1 MSVSDPGSWWREW
14 RQTALPV
21 AVTLGLL
28 ALGLAN
34 VVSRA
39 TSTEVE
45 DGVLWVERAVG
56 VVAAEVASPSAAS
69 RAGVRPGDILL
80 AINNQPVDG
89 RQEVLDLQRQGKAGE
104 RHSYTL
110 LRLGSQQ
117 IATVSLAPMPSGT
130 GLFYYVLAAV
140 GIFTL
145 LVGAAVRA
153 RRPTDQA
160 TLHFFWLSVAFFGVF
175 TFSFSGRLDRVDWV
189 FYWGDVI
196 ALSVLP
202 PLFLHFTLVFPERPH
217 MPGYSATLARWLPA
231 IYLPGAVLG
240 STRTLAVLR
249 SSVDPEYFIRVVSLL
264 DRLEYVYLVGFGA
277 AGLAVLLRALARA
290 RSVTVKR
297 QLRWIVWGTALGA
310 VPFALGYALPFALGA
325 DASIPMELSAIP
337 LGFIPLAFA
346 SAIIRYRLM
355 DVEII
360 LKRLLVYT
368 SAVAAIVAIYVLI
381 LRASGN
387 EMLDGESQHR
397 WVIAF
402 LATVVVILLAKPVKE
417 GLQRAIDRAFYRDR
431 YDYRRALVSFAGEL
445 NSDLDLN
452 RLADRLVARVR
463 ETIELDRMAFLL
475 ANDAGGFE
483 VISHAG
489 FESAPP
495 RLHGASGIGARLG
508 GAHTVRLD
516 DPLAA
521 TRYTAEEV
529 EFWRDAGIFYFVPC
543 ITKDAAIA
551 VLALGRRASGEP
563 LSSED
568 TALVTAVAAQAATA
582 IENGRLYRQLHLKAS
597 ELDRLHAFNENI
609 LESLDDGLLVLGPGD
624 QVVRW
629 NAALER
635 LYGPRRAA
643 VLGQPLGSLFDSHVT
658 ELLTAARRDQPDGT
672 TVFRVPLVARNGVEG
687 ARLLVNITTVP
698 LQTLAGGSQAGTIII
713 FEDITERSQM
723 EEQLRIS
730 EKMASLGLLA
740 AGVAHEVNTPL
751 TGISSYTQMLLEN
764 ADPADPRTPVLEK
777 IEKQTFRAARIVNG
791 LLNLSRPNAAEQS
804 ERTVV
809 DLNVVIADVLSLL
822 EHQFE
827 KGSIK
832 VRRELHPDPVRVI
845 GFEFKLQQV
854 FLNLFLNAR
863 DAMAS
868 GGWLTITTRAD
879 GREAV
884 AEVADT
890 GNGIAPEH
898 LARIYDPFFTTKAI
912 GQGTGLGLSITYG
925 IVREHEAT
933 IQCDSTPGTGT
944 RFEIRFA
951 ACPEQDQLGSS
962 QRGAP
967 GTSAALTPRQQRA
980 GH

>member
-1 MSVSDPGSWWREW
+1 MSVSAPGAWWREW

-34 VVSRA
+34 VVARA

-80 AINNQPVDG
+80 AVNNQPVDS
-89 RQEVLDLQRQGKAGE
+89 RQDVLTLQQQGKAGD

-117 IATVSLAPMPSGT
+117 LATVSLAPMPSGT

-277 AGLAVLLRALARA
+277 AGLAVLLRALSRA

-310 VPFALGYALPFALGA
+310 VPFALGYAMPFALGA
-325 DASIPMELSAIP
+325 DPSIPMELSAIP

-381 LRASGN
+381 LRASGT
-387 EMLDGESQHR
+387 EMLDGGESQHR
-397 WVIAF
+397 WIIAF
-402 LATVVVILLAKPVKE
+402 LATVVVILLAKPVKD

-452 RLADRLVARVR
+452 RLAERLVTRVR

-475 ANDAGGFE
+475 ANEAGDFD

-495 RLHGASGIGARLG
+495 RLAGASGIGTRLS

-521 TRYTAEEV
+521 TRFTAEEV

-582 IENGRLYRQLHLKAS
+582 VENGRLYRQLHLKAS

-643 VLGQPLGSLFDSHVT
+643 VLGQPVDRLFDAHVID
-658 ELLTAARRDQPDGT
+658 LLSAARRDQPDGT
-672 TVFRVPLVARNGVEG
+672 TIFRVPLMARNGVDG

-698 LQTLAGGSQAGTIII
+698 LQAQAGGAQAGTIVI

-764 ADPADPRTPVLEK
+764 ADPADPRTPMLEK

-827 KGSIK
+827 KGSVK
-832 VRRELHPDPVRVI
+832 VRRELSPEPVRVI

-868 GGWLTITTRAD
+868 GGWLTISTRAD
-879 GREAV
+879 GREVV

-898 LARIYDPFFTTKAI
+898 LARIYDPFFTTKAM

-933 IQCDSTPGTGT
+933 IQCDSTPGAGT

-951 ACPEQDQLGSS
+951 ACPEQARADDPSARVS
-962 QRGAP
+962 RG
-967 GTSAALTPRQQRA
+967 

>member
-1 MSVSDPGSWWREW
+1 M
-14 RQTALPV
+14 L
-21 AVTLGLL
+21 
-28 ALGLAN
+28 
-34 VVSRA
+34 
-39 TSTEVE
+39 
-45 DGVLWVERAVG
+45 
-56 VVAAEVASPSAAS
+56 
-69 RAGVRPGDILL
+69 
-80 AINNQPVDG
+80 
-89 RQEVLDLQRQGKAGE
+89 
-104 RHSYTL
+104 
-110 LRLGSQQ
+110 
-117 IATVSLAPMPSGT
+117 SL
-130 GLFYYVLAAV
+130 
-140 GIFTL
+140 
-145 LVGAAVRA
+145 
-153 RRPTDQA
+153 
-160 TLHFFWLSVAFFGVF
+160 
-175 TFSFSGRLDRVDWV
+175 SFSGKLDALDWV

-196 ALSVLP
+196 ALCVLP

-217 MPGYSATLARWLPA
+217 MPGYAATLARWLPA

-249 SSVDPEYFIRVVSLL
+249 SSVDPEYFVQVVTLL
-264 DRLEYVYLVGFGA
+264 DRLEYVYLVAFGA
-277 AGLAVLLRALARA
+277 AGLAVLLRALSRA

-310 VPFALGYALPFALGA
+310 IPFALGYAIPFALGV

-381 LRASGN
+381 LRTSGN
-387 EMLDGESQHR
+387 EMLDGEAQHR

-402 LATVVVILLAKPVKE
+402 LATLVVILLAKPVKD
-417 GLQRAIDRAFYRDR
+417 GLQRTIDRAFYRDR

-452 RLADRLVARVR
+452 RLAERLVTRVR

-475 ANDAGGFE
+475 ANDAGDFE

-489 FESAPP
+489 FDDAPP
-495 RLHGASGIGARLG
+495 KLLSASGVGARLG
-508 GAHTVRLD
+508 SAHTVRLD
-516 DPLAA
+516 DPMAA
-521 TRYTAEEV
+521 TRFTAEEV
-529 EFWRDAGIFYFVPC
+529 EFWRDAGIFYLVPC
-543 ITKDAAIA
+543 VAKDAAIA
-551 VLALGRRASGEP
+551 VLAFGRRASGEP

-629 NAALER
+629 NASLET
-635 LYGPRRAA
+635 LYGPRRSA
-643 VLGQPLGSLFDSHVT
+643 VLGQPVARLFDAHVIDI
-658 ELLTAARRDQPDGT
+658 LNSARRDQPDGT
-672 TVFRVPLVARNGVEG
+672 TVFRVPLMARNGIEG
-687 ARLLVNITTVP
+687 ARLLVNVTTVP
-698 LQTLAGGSQAGTIII
+698 LQTMAGGAQAGTIVI

-751 TGISSYTQMLLEN
+751 TGISSYTQMLLEG
-764 ADPADPRTPVLEK
+764 ADPADPRTNVLEK

-832 VRRELHPDPVRVI
+832 VRRELNAEPVKVI

-868 GGWLTITTRAD
+868 GGWLTISTRAD
-879 GREAV
+879 GRESV

-890 GNGIAPEH
+890 GNGISPEH

-944 RFEIRFA
+944 RFELRFA
-951 ACPEQDQLGSS
+951 AAPD
-962 QRGAP
+962 GA
-967 GTSAALTPRQQRA
+967 SAAVPPMQQRA
-980 GH
+980 GL

>member
-1 MSVSDPGSWWREW
+1 MSASDRDSWWSEW

-39 TSTEVE
+39 TSNEVE
-45 DGVLWVERAVG
+45 DGVLWVERAAG

-69 RAGVRPGDILL
+69 RAGVRPGDIL
-80 AINNQPVDG
+80 IGIDNQPIESRADVHAIQHSARPGD
-89 RQEVLDLQRQGKAGE
+89 
-104 RHSYTL
+104 RHVYSL
-110 LRLGSQQ
+110 LRLGDRQVAN
-117 IATVSLAPMPSGT
+117 IALAPMPSGA

-160 TLHFFWLSVAFFGVF
+160 TLHFFWLSVAFFGLF

-189 FYWGDVI
+189 FYWGDAI
-196 ALSVLP
+196 AVMVLP

-217 MPGYSATLARWLPA
+217 IPGYSALLARWLPA
-231 IYLPGAVLG
+231 VYLPGAVLG
-240 STRTLAVLR
+240 STRALAVLR
-249 SSVDPEYFIRVVSLL
+249 SGIDPEYFVRVIALL
-264 DRLEYVYLVGFGA
+264 DRLEYVYLATFFT
-277 AGLAVLLRALARA
+277 AGLAILLRALSRA

-310 VPFALGYALPFALGA
+310 LPFALGYALPFALGA
-325 DASIPMELSAIP
+325 DPSIPMGLSAIP

-360 LKRLLVYT
+360 LKRLLIYT
-368 SAVAAIVAIYVLI
+368 SAVSAIVAIYVLI
-381 LRASGN
+381 LRASGGYIADS
-387 EMLDGESQHR
+387 ETDHR
-397 WVIAF
+397 WIIAF
-402 LATVVVILLAKPVKE
+402 LATVVVVLLAKPVKD
-417 GLQRAIDRAFYRDR
+417 GLQKAIDRAFYRDR
-431 YDYRRALVSFAGEL
+431 YDYRRALVGFAREL

-452 RLADRLVARVR
+452 RLADRLVTRVR
-463 ETIELDRMAFLL
+463 ETIELDRIAFLL
-475 ANDAGGFE
+475 ATDSGDFESISQEGFDGAPPKLAGG
-483 VISHAG
+483 
-489 FESAPP
+489 
-495 RLHGASGIGARLG
+495 SGIGARLH

-516 DPLAA
+516 DPRAA
-521 TRYTAEEV
+521 TRFTAEEI
-529 EFWRDAGIFYFVPC
+529 EYWRDHGLYYFVPC
-543 ITKDAAIA
+543 VAKDAAIA

-563 LSSED
+563 LSTED

-609 LESLDDGLLVLGPGD
+609 LESLDDGLLVIGPTD
-624 QVVRW
+624 QVIRW
-629 NAALER
+629 NASLEK
-635 LYGPRRAA
+635 LYGIPRAA
-643 VLGQPLGSLFDSHVT
+643 VLGQTVDRLFDADLVD
-658 ELLTAARRDQPDGT
+658 LLGTIRRDYPHGHT
-672 TVFRVPLVARNGVEG
+672 AFRVPIRGRG
-687 ARLLVNITTVP
+687 SRDGQDLLVNVTTVP
-698 LQTLAGGSQAGTIII
+698 LQSMAAMASAPSAPSAATIVIL
-713 FEDITERSQM
+713 EDITERTQM

-804 ERTVV
+804 ERTIV
-809 DLNVVIADVLSLL
+809 DLNDVIGDVLSLL

-827 KGSIK
+827 KGSVK
-832 VRRELHPDPVRVI
+832 VRRELHPSPVNIV
-845 GFEFKLQQV
+845 GYEFKLQQV

-863 DAMAS
+863 DAMTS
-868 GGWLTITTRAD
+868 GGWLTISTRIE
-879 GREAV
+879 GHEAV

-890 GNGIAPEH
+890 GNGIPPQH
-898 LARIYDPFFTTKAI
+898 LARIYDPFFTTKPM

-933 IQCDSTPGTGT
+933 IQCDSAPGKGT
-944 RFEIRFA
+944 RFELRFVNAPDSTA
-951 ACPEQDQLGSS
+951 ATP
-962 QRGAP
+962 QRQ
-967 GTSAALTPRQQRA
+967 SA
-980 GH
+980 GV